1 MKNHLLKE
9 LKELDL
15 AMARLADRRVEVINM
30 LGTLATLIAL
40 EPSVGNHIDMIL
52 TDEQPM

>member
-1 MKNHLLKE
+1 MKNRLLKE

-15 AMARLADRRVEVINM
+15 AMARLGDRRVEVINM

-40 EPSVGNHIDMIL
+40 ESSVGNHIDMIL

>member
-1 MKNHLLKE
+1 MKNRLLKE

-15 AMARLADRRVEVINM
+15 AMARLGDRRVEVINM
-30 LGTLATLIAL
+30 LGTLATLIVL